1 LHDGGWAA
9 QIVGLHEK
17 ARKHF
22 AAQMVDPV
30 AHAVSYYE
38 AMAAQAEANQARAD
52 YLSNEL
58 TEAFRAG
65 PERLVS
71 TPGYGER
78 QPFTE
83 AWAVLQDMFAS
94 EQGDDIL
101 RDVTKLIGERLVVGD
116 ALAVSIVKRVCD
128 AHAGYHSG
136 DSV

>member
-1 LHDGGWAA
+1 MQHLEPVTDAA
-9 QIVGLHEK
+9 
-17 ARKHF
+17 R
-22 AAQMVDPV
+22 
-30 AHAVSYYE
+30 YYA
-38 AMAAQAEANQARAD
+38 AMAAQAVANQAHAA
-52 YLSNEL
+52 YLRNEL
-58 TEAFRAG
+58 TEAFSAG

-101 RDVTKLIGERLVVGD
+101 RDVTKLIGQRLVVGD

-128 AHAGYHSG
+128 EHASYHAG
-136 DSV
+136 DAA